1 MINCKL
7 YTNLKKQEL
16 KMRIAEYNL
25 RPKLVVIQI
34 GDDPASNSYIKGK
47 QNDCKEV
54 GIEFELIKY
63 REDVTMDELR
73 NTIINLNISDDVDGI
88 ILQLPVPLH
97 INVKEI
103 QELISRDKDVD
114 GFNLMSKFI
123 PCTPL
128 GIVSYLKH
136 NGYLFEGK
144 NAVVIGRSDIVG
156 KPLAKLLID
165 LNATVT
171 LCHSKTKNINNILSN
186 ADIIFTCID
195 KVGYYKPCDYGFYG
209 SDIIDIGL
217 GRNDEGKLIGNLNPK
232 LVENLNNFCNK
243 KIVISG
249 IGGVG
254 LLTRLALMNN
264 VVKAYEIKHKE
275 EKYEV

>member
-34 GDDPASNSYIKGK
+34 GDNPASNSYIKGK

-63 REDVTMDELR
+63 QEDVTMDELR
-73 NTIINLNISDDVDGI
+73 NTIINLNISDEVDGI

-103 QELISRDKDVD
+103 QELISQDKDVD
-114 GFNLMSKFI
+114 GFNPMSKFTT
-123 PCTPL
+123 CTPL
-128 GIVSYLKH
+128 GVTNYLKH
-136 NGYLFEGK
+136 NNYSFEGK

-156 KPLAKLLID
+156 KPLARLLTD
-165 LNATVT
+165 LDATVT
-171 LCHSKTKNINNILSN
+171 ICHSKTKNINNILMN

-195 KVGYYKPCDYGFYG
+195 KAGYYQPYDYGFYG
-209 SDIIDIGL
+209 SDVIDIGL
-217 GRNDEGKLIGNLNPK
+217 DRNDEGRLIGNLSPQ
-232 LVENLNNFCNK
+232 LVENLKKFCDK
-243 KIVISG
+243 KILLSG
-249 IGGVG
+249 VGGVG
-254 LLTRLALMNN
+254 LLTRLALLEN
-264 VVKAYEIKHKE
+264 VIKVYEIKHKE